1 VGTALSIRQEEG
13 SVVAYDPSARV
24 EIKTWDVEYRRNPIR
39 TLLARIY
46 QPQSGGPFP
55 VLLDVHGGAWNAQDR
70 TANELMD
77 RGLAESGILVV
88 AIDVLWASE
97 APYPASVQDAS
108 FGVRWLKAHAA
119 EWGGDPATVGIL
131 GGSSGGHVS
140 ELIALRPHD
149 PRYNAHVLPE
159 APALD
164 ATVAYCVVRSPVSD
178 PYARYLQAHRTGR
191 EIHIKN
197 SKIYFRPWD
206 AIFEGNPQFI
216 LERGERVALPPMF
229 ILQGG
234 LDDNVI
240 PEIQHRFVASY
251 RAAGGEIELEVF
263 MESEHRWIIEPTPAT
278 QRAID
283 MIKDFVARQVGAGQ
297 PAAR

>member
-1 VGTALSIRQEEG
+1 MT
-13 SVVAYDPSARV
+13 VAYNPTRKF
-24 EIKTWDVEYRRNPIR
+24 EIKSWDVEYRRNPIR
-39 TLLARIY
+39 TLMARIY
-46 QPQSGGPFP
+46 QPQDDGPFP
-55 VLLDVHGGAWNAQDR
+55 VLLDVHGGAWNGQDR
-70 TANELMD
+70 TANQLMD

-97 APYPASVQDAS
+97 AAYPGSVQDVN
-108 FGVRWLKAHAA
+108 FGVRWLKAHAR
-119 EWGGDPATVGIL
+119 EWKGDPTSVALL

-140 ELIALRPHD
+140 ELVGMRPYD
-149 PRYNAHVLPE
+149 PRYNVHKLEE
-159 APALD
+159 APDVD
-164 ATVAYCVVRSPVSD
+164 ATVPYVVVRSPISD
-178 PYARYLQAHRTGR
+178 PYARYLQAHRMQR
-191 EIHIKN
+191 EFLIQN
-197 SKIYFRPWD
+197 SLTYFRPWE

-240 PEIQHRFVASY
+240 PEIQHRFAASY
-251 RAAGGEIELEVF
+251 RAAGGEAELEVF

-283 MIKDFVARQVGAGQ
+283 MVKEYVARQVGALQ
-297 PAAR
+297 PV